1 MIPRGALQWTLLVVS
16 VVSGLVAFVLTRV
29 SDGVDVAAT
38 TTVETTVVVTT
49 TTEPYVPI
57 FYTVQ
62 RGDTVSKIAGT
73 YNVDAQALLD
83 LNGIADPNK
92 LYAGQTIELPPPT
105 GYKPLAPST
114 TMEP

>member
-1 MIPRGALQWTLLVVS
+1 MIPRGTLQWSLLVVS
-16 VVSGLVAFVLTRV
+16 VVSGIIAFVLTQV
-29 SDGVDVAAT
+29 GGGEEIVAT

-62 RGDTVSKIAGT
+62 RGDTVSRIAGM

-83 LNGIADPNK
+83 LNGISDPNK

-105 GYKPLAPST
+105 GYRPLAPST

>member
-1 MIPRGALQWTLLVVS
+1 MIPRGALQWSLLVVS
-16 VVSGLVAFVLTRV
+16 VLSGIVAFVLTRV
-29 SDGVDVAAT
+29 SGEVEVVAT

-49 TTEPYVPI
+49 TTEPYEPI

-83 LNGIADPNK
+83 LNGITDPNK
-92 LYAGQTIELPPPT
+92 LFAGQTIELPPPT
-105 GYKPLAPST
+105 GYRPLAPST